1 MQFLVDYIFL
11 AEMTRGETVRQVP
24 VHAEARVRGV
34 SWNDETGQVLIE
46 IADGQSVPLSEIKRI
61 LD

>member
-1 MQFLVDYIFL
+1 MRREKPPAGSSIL
-11 AEMTRGETVRQVP
+11 
-24 VHAEARVRGV
+24 ARVRGV